1 VEWCRL
7 VGGFVIAGGAAGFA
21 VHQAVL
27 ANADFEHG
35 LAEAAVL
42 LALTLAFGH
51 FALCATAFGL
61 AGSGGHSKMLTP
73 GGEGENVP
81 LVTWGAQFLDNF
93 SCAPPRALFIV

>member
-1 VEWCRL
+1 MEWCRL

-81 LVTWGAQFLDNF
+81 LVT
-93 SCAPPRALFIV
+93 